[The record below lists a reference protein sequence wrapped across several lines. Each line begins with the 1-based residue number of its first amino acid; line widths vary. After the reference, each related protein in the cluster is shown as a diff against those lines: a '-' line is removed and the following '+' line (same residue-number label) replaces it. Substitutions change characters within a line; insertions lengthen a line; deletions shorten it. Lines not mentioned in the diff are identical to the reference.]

1 MVKDLILMRRIRKFA
16 GQVLGREVKVFMKV
30 GAPFGAI
37 CHIIYDSLARYPF
50 AGAAF
55 AGVLTQLGEGDEAV
69 GNLHQADYTRRNL
82 IRLLISR
89 SWSRMTSSVIYPNQI
104 IEHRR
109 LVRL

>member
-1 MVKDLILMRRIRKFA
+1 
-16 GQVLGREVKVFMKV
+16 
-30 GAPFGAI
+30 
-37 CHIIYDSLARYPF
+37 
-50 AGAAF
+50 
-55 AGVLTQLGEGDEAV
+55 VLTQLGEGDEAV